1 MIIAEVS
8 LIPVGTG
15 SPSLSSYIVQCI
27 KILYGKNI
35 KFQLT
40 SMGTVM
46 EGDWEEV
53 MTAIRQMQEEI
64 FKHGALR
71 VVTTIKIDERRDKQS
86 SMQDKLNSVK
96 SKI

>member
-8 LIPVGTG
+8 IIPVGTG
-15 SPSLSSYIVQCI
+15 SPSLSSYIARCI
-27 KILYGKNI
+27 KILQGRNI

-40 SMGTVM
+40 PMGTVI
-46 EGDWEEV
+46 EGEWDEV

-64 FKHGALR
+64 FNHGVLR
-71 VVTTIKIDERRDKQS
+71 VVTTIKTDERRDKQS
-86 SMQDKLNSVK
+86 SMQGKLNSVK

>member
-8 LIPVGTG
+8 IIPVGTG
-15 SPSLSSYIVQCI
+15 SPSLSSYIAQCI

-40 SMGTVM
+40 PMGTVM
-46 EGDWEEV
+46 EGEWEEV
-53 MTAIRQMQEEI
+53 MTVIRQMQEEI
-64 FKHGALR
+64 FKQGALR
-71 VVTTIKIDERRDKQS
+71 VVATIKIDERRDKQS

>member
-1 MIIAEVS
+1 MVIAEVS
-8 LIPVGTG
+8 IIPVGTG
-15 SPSLSSYIVQCI
+15 SPSLSSYIARCI
-27 KILYGKNI
+27 KILHGKNI

-40 SMGTVM
+40 PMGTVI
-46 EGDWEEV
+46 EGEWDEV

>member
-1 MIIAEVS
+1 
-8 LIPVGTG
+8 
-15 SPSLSSYIVQCI
+15 
-27 KILYGKNI
+27 
-35 KFQLT
+35 
-40 SMGTVM
+40 MGTVI
-46 EGDWEEV
+46 EGEWDEV
-53 MTAIRQMQEEI
+53 MTAIRQMQEEM